1 MGRSRTEGGRRKRQ
15 KYIVYAISGFLA
27 VVMMVLVFG
36 LYSQKEREKPPE
48 AIELSIPQEQVYQ
61 AVAGEYL
68 CPCGACDE
76 VFIDC
81 HCPTALKAKK
91 DMRKRLREG
100 ATQAELEWYL
110 QNVYNSERK
119 SS

>member
-1 MGRSRTEGGRRKRQ
+1 MEKKRAERGRHRRRR
-15 KYIVYAISGFLA
+15 YIAYTLSGFLA
-27 VVMMVLVFG
+27 VVLLVLVFG
-36 LYSQKEREKPPE
+36 LYSQRERERPPE
-48 AIELSIPQEQVYQ
+48 AIELAISQEQVYQ
-61 AVAGEYL
+61 TVAGEYL

-91 DMRKRLREG
+91 DMRKRLQEG

-110 QNVYNSERK
+110 QNVYNSERR

>member
-1 MGRSRTEGGRRKRQ
+1 MERKRRQ
-15 KYIVYAISGFLA
+15 RYIGLALGAFL
-27 VVMMVLVFG
+27 VVVLLVLTYG

-48 AIELSIPQEQVYQ
+48 AIGLSIPQEQVYQ

-81 HCPTALKAKK
+81 HCPTALQAKK
-91 DMRKRLREG
+91 DMRKRLQEG

-110 QNVYNSERK
+110 QTIYNSERR